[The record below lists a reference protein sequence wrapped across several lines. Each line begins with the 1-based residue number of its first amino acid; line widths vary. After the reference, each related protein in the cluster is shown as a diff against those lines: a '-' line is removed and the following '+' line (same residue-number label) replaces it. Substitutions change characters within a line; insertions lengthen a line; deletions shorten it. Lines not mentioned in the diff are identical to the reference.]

1 MAVLSIM
8 FTGTDIARNTFMIED
23 EDIDKEVLMNN
34 DGSSPLR
41 GRMNGSA
48 FELGR
53 KEQENPG
60 VIT

>member
-1 MAVLSIM
+1 M
-8 FTGTDIARNTFMIED
+8 FTSTDIALTFMIED

-41 GRMNGSA
+41 GRMNGSS

-53 KEQENPG
+53 QEQENPG
-60 VIT
+60 VII